1 MDIQL
6 NFLKFQPLKNWLD
19 YFLNRQELRDL
30 LNQTTEVN
38 FMITLCDQ
46 FVEQAMATEKE
57 LAQVGKVYLDQEDK
71 ICLRYKA
78 NDLWLCAMSCFACCN
93 WDLGLLWKNLN
104 VQKIQALL
112 DQLVNWTLLQDDFVG
127 DPFNYFCNLTSSD
140 KFDNSHIF
148 SVWLYARWILLVDQE
163 ARFPSIPAKPTV
175 SNPYNYLDQSLLQ
188 AEKLAQTV
196 LEVQKK
202 MPDAIKILDQMFNE
216 IKGSGVYVPNKECF
230 YPDLE
235 VITKGSNL
243 QNIGVFPKPNI
254 QNGTWLFKFDIFQLR
269 TAFDLLNAHF
279 CARHFSKAKNL
290 FELLRRIWERL
301 EQNSELFPI
310 DENQYF
316 LPSEQ
321 DINGFAFA
329 LGFDPPKENSSLW
342 QRGDNNLLIQFALLR
357 PKHKIPVNILV
368 ELLSMGICRISKI
381 YLDKELR
388 QSEEL
393 RFDLIRCFHSHLSS
407 LDGLNSKM
415 KIIQRARLLGSLY
428 FLCSHCYG
436 FADTLSEHGTLS
448 DDQKIR
454 NLAQSSTIDMTPT
467 IPSDAQLQELS
478 KSDNAFWNIVTSFD
492 INVLRSSFAQL
503 DPSIRIESKR
513 MVFSPVSADP
523 ILNAVNASGD
533 RFFVRSQIML
543 WKLEQL
549 ALQGNMKKWTE
560 FVNKFSEDCK
570 VIEENKEL
578 QMLLLCDSMRI
589 GLTNWNADFCRPSF
603 PHEFIKNAAE
613 LKQQLNG
620 VLTRAIQDN
629 KNTFQIFSKEL
640 TCYLLNNREWSF
652 TSQRIKNQPLLT
664 TPFTNIA
671 VIFSFF
677 FTKLYVEKKRDEAF
691 KTAREVIWKV
701 LTPTFDAVKFGQE
714 PRQCMIAKEPLI
726 SLIEGLKDLEVLN
739 IFIGFVSFLY
749 NFVLTTY
756 QKPLKSNI
764 NAAGE
769 SDVIDNT
776 TTTDE
781 STSQQQHTETTLLR
795 AVGRNVYLDNVEL
808 WQSISTLET
817 YKTYDI
823 DVDYVEKVLDLLAEQ
838 ASLVGPVY
846 LPWLCFRAD
855 YAFARERY
863 EEASL
868 LYLETI
874 VALDRGLNQTSSQEL
889 GGTSTTMKQLKKKM
903 DIDLI
908 YSKLAVSL
916 YFLRM
921 PTLAAIVGQMHTDIN
936 PHLNLVEYL
945 LKNTAATIDSGPA
958 YFPLIA
964 DIHLMERMAAIYEQ
978 SPLELPLYT
987 QALCQPSRAIN
998 VNNSQEVLDRERSRR
1013 NERIAE
1019 ILSKQFFGINIGRR

>member
-30 LNQTTEVN
+30 LNQTSDFN
-38 FMITLCDQ
+38 FAITLCDQ
-46 FVEQAMATEKE
+46 FVEQALVTEKE
-57 LAQVGKVYLDQEDK
+57 LAQVGKIYLDQEDK

-93 WDLGLLWKNLN
+93 WDLGLLMKNLN
-104 VQKIQALL
+104 VQKIQSLL
-112 DQLVNWTLLQDDFVG
+112 DQLVKWTLLQEEIVQ
-127 DPFNYFCNLTSSD
+127 DPFDYFCSVTSSE
-140 KFDNSHIF
+140 KFDTKRIF
-148 SVWLYARWILLVDQE
+148 SVWLYARWILLVDSE

-188 AEKLAQTV
+188 AEKLAQTI

-202 MPDAIKILDQMFNE
+202 IPEAIKLLDQMWNLY
-216 IKGSGVYVPNKECF
+216 SGIYVPKKECF
-230 YPDLE
+230 YPNLE
-235 VITKGSNL
+235 VITEVRK
-243 QNIGVFPKPNI
+243 
-254 QNGTWLFKFDIFQLR
+254 TWQRL
-269 TAFDLLNAHF
+269 
-279 CARHFSKAKNL
+279 KNNR
-290 FELLRRIWERL
+290 E
-301 EQNSELFPI
+301 SI
-310 DENQYF
+310 DVENKYF

-321 DINGFAFA
+321 DINGFACA
-329 LGFDPPKENSSLW
+329 LGFDIPKENSSLC
-342 QRGDNNLLIQFALLR
+342 QSGDINLFMQFALVR

-368 ELLSMGICRISKI
+368 ELLSMGICRVSKI

-393 RFDLIRCFHSHLSS
+393 RLELITSFQSHLSS
-407 LDGLNSKM
+407 LNGLNF
-415 KIIQRARLLGSLY
+415 KIKFIQRARLLGSLY
-428 FLCSHCYG
+428 FLCSHC
-436 FADTLSEHGTLS
+436 FEFTKSE
-448 DDQKIR
+448 
-454 NLAQSSTIDMTPT
+454 
-467 IPSDAQLQELS
+467 
-478 KSDNAFWNIVTSFD
+478 NALWNVVTSFD
-492 INVLRSSFAQL
+492 INVLRNSFAQL
-503 DPSIRIESKR
+503 DPSIRIENKR
-513 MVFSPVSADP
+513 
-523 ILNAVNASGD
+523 
-533 RFFVRSQIML
+533 
-543 WKLEQL
+543 
-549 ALQGNMKKWTE
+549 NMKKWTE

-589 GLTNWNADFCRPSF
+589 GLTNWNTDFCRPSF
-603 PHEFIKNAAE
+603 PHEFVKNAAE

-629 KNTFQIFSKEL
+629 KSTFQIFSKEL

-714 PRQCMIAKEPLI
+714 PRQCMIGKEALI

-756 QKPLKSNI
+756 QKPLKSSI
-764 NAAGE
+764 NSTGE
-769 SDVIDNT
+769 SDAVDNAT
-776 TTTDE
+776 GTTDE

-817 YKTYDI
+817 YKSYDI

-863 EEASL
+863 EEATL

-874 VALDRGLNQTSSQEL
+874 IALDRGLNHQISSQEV
-889 GGTSTTMKQLKKKM
+889 GATSTTTKQLKKKM
-903 DIDLI
+903 DIDLVI
-908 YSKLAVSL
+908 FTNYL
-916 YFLRM
+916 YNTRS
-921 PTLAAIVGQMHTDIN
+921 D
-936 PHLNLVEYL
+936 LV
-945 LKNTAATIDSGPA
+945 IG
-958 YFPLIA
+958 
-964 DIHLMERMAAIYEQ
+964 
-978 SPLELPLYT
+978 YT
-987 QALCQPSRAIN
+987 EC
-998 VNNSQEVLDRERSRR
+998 
-1013 NERIAE
+1013 
-1019 ILSKQFFGINIGRR
+1019 

>member
-19 YFLNRQELRDL
+19 YFLNRQELREL
-30 LNQTTEVN
+30 LNQTSDFN
-38 FMITLCDQ
+38 FVITLCDQ
-46 FVEQAMATEKE
+46 FVEQAFVTEKE
-57 LAQVGKVYLDQEDK
+57 LAQVGKIYLDQEDK
-71 ICLRYKA
+71 ICLKYKA

-93 WDLGLLWKNLN
+93 WDLGLLMKNLN
-104 VQKIQALL
+104 VQKIQSLF
-112 DQLVNWTLLQDDFVG
+112 DQLVKWTLLQEEIVQ
-127 DPFNYFCNLTSSD
+127 DPFDYFCSVTSSE
-140 KFDNSHIF
+140 KFDTKRIF
-148 SVWLYARWILLVDQE
+148 SVWLYARWILLVDSE

-188 AEKLAQTV
+188 AEKLAQTI

-202 MPDAIKILDQMFNE
+202 MPQAIKLLDQMWNLY
-216 IKGSGVYVPNKECF
+216 SGIYVPKKECF
-230 YPDLE
+230 YPNLE
-235 VITKGSNL
+235 VITEGSNL
-243 QNIGVFPKPNI
+243 QDIGEFSKPDI
-254 QNGTWLFKFDIFQLR
+254 QKYSWFFKVDIFQLR
-269 TAFDLLNAHF
+269 TAFDLFNAHF
-279 CARHFSKAKNL
+279 CAKHFSKATTL
-290 FELLRRIWERL
+290 FEFITKAWQRL
-301 EQNSELFPI
+301 KNNSESI
-310 DENQYF
+310 DEENKYF

-321 DINGFAFA
+321 DINGFACA
-329 LGFDPPKENSSLW
+329 LGFDIPKENSSLC
-342 QRGDNNLLIQFALLR
+342 QSGDINLFMQFSLVR
-357 PKHKIPVNILV
+357 PRHKIPVNILV
-368 ELLSMGICRISKI
+368 ELLSMGICRVSKI

-393 RFDLIRCFHSHLSS
+393 RLELIKSFQSHLSS
-407 LDGLNSKM
+407 LNGLNSKI
-415 KIIQRARLLGSLY
+415 KFIQRARLLGSLY
-428 FLCSHCYG
+428 FLCSHCFG
-436 FADTLSEHGTLS
+436 FADTLVIHGKLSE
-448 DDQKIR
+448 DQKIR
-454 NLAQSSTIDMTPT
+454 NLAQSSTVDMTPT
-467 IPSDAQLQELS
+467 IPSDLQLQEFT
-478 KSDNAFWNIVTSFD
+478 KSENALWNVVTSFD
-492 INVLRSSFAQL
+492 INVLRNSFAQL
-503 DPSIRIESKR
+503 DPSIRIENKR

-523 ILNAVNASGD
+523 ILNAINASGD
-533 RFFVRSQIML
+533 RFFIRSQIML

-589 GLTNWNADFCRPSF
+589 GLTIWNTDFCRPSF
-603 PHEFIKNAAE
+603 PHEFVKNAAE

-629 KNTFQIFSKEL
+629 KSTFQIFSKEL

-714 PRQCMIAKEPLI
+714 PRQCMIGKEALI

-756 QKPLKSNI
+756 QKPLKSSI
-764 NAAGE
+764 NSTGE
-769 SDVIDNT
+769 SDAVDNST
-776 TTTDE
+776 GTTDE

-863 EEASL
+863 EEATL

-874 VALDRGLNQTSSQEL
+874 IALDRGLNHQTSSQEV
-889 GGTSTTMKQLKKKM
+889 GTTSTTTKQLKKKM

-921 PTLAAIVGQMHTDIN
+921 PTLAAIVGQMHTDIK

-964 DIHLMERMAAIYEQ
+964 DIHLMERMAVIYEQ
-978 SPLELPLYT
+978 PPLELPLYT

-998 VNNSQEVLDRERSRR
+998 VNNSQEVLDRERLRR
-1013 NERIAE
+1013 NERIVE
-1019 ILSKQFFGINIGRR
+1019 ILCKQFFGINIGRR